1 MKRLFLALAFS
12 VFAGAVF
19 AQSDDSV
26 VIAEDVELD
35 IPVSDFSALND
46 TVYTAEEIA
55 KSEPLNLTDVFSS
68 NGFFTRDYGS
78 YGLESKPAIRGFT
91 NGTVRVMLNGVCM
104 NSPQGGTFDFTTISP
119 FSFSTVSLVKGG
131 FSESTRDIDAVGGTI
146 YLSTAAP
153 IDDERQIVFDTFALT
168 YFNKNHVVDTFGTS
182 ALLSLPLPY
191 SKLTFASKFTQAE
204 NAHWYKYEGE
214 WHERVG
220 SEVQDESFSLDWHF
234 RKGSFDSDSFV
245 QFYYG
250 DKSTPGTSSWPESGK
265 QIDLNLRAIEDFSWE
280 IGSFLVLGNTSY
292 LLERRSY
299 KDSYSDS
306 LHWRNV
312 FSQYLAG
319 KWSSENLSEELGLT
333 FKFSRVDSTDDGS
346 HIQLPISV
354 SSLTKWMFTSRQGL
368 SLNLG
373 FKYCHPNFAFL
384 PKLGYELT
392 FKDEGSFYANI
403 YAMSRFPTIDELYW
417 TYTDYSDEYFHYTY
431 TGNPDLKPEHGFG
444 VELGYKA
451 SDTFFVPFSVSIY
464 SNYYKD
470 KIRDETNSLGDASP
484 QNIDAAIYLGGELSV
499 SKALFN
505 DSLLLKG
512 NYSFIWASAIED
524 GKVSKNQLAYT
535 PMHSGSVSVAYTT
548 DLLDTSLS
556 LSCVGK
562 RPVSPDEF
570 LDPYFLLDFSLSYTG
585 FEMVTPYLIAKNLL
599 NATYETTK
607 DYPCASPSLRLGVRV
622 DLK

>member
-26 VIAEDVELD
+26 VRAEDVELD

-78 YGLESKPAIRGFT
+78 YGLEGKPVIRGFS
-91 NGTVRVMLNGVCM
+91 NATVRVMLNGVCT
-104 NSPQGGTFDFTTISP
+104 NSPQLGTFDFTSISP

-131 FSESTRDIDAVGGTI
+131 FSDSTRDIDAVGGTI

-153 IDDERQIVFDTFALT
+153 IDDEKSLVFDTFALT

-250 DKSTPGTSSWPESGK
+250 DKSTPGSVSWPGSGK
-265 QIDLNLRAIEDFSWE
+265 QIDLDFRAIEDFSWE
-280 IGSFLVLGNTSY
+280 IGSFLISGTTSY
-292 LLERRSY
+292 LLMRQSY
-299 KDSYSDS
+299 ESSSESS
-306 LHWRNV
+306 LHWNHE
-312 FSQYLAG
+312 FSQYLSG
-319 KWSSENLSEELGLT
+319 KWSSEKLSEELGLT
-333 FKFSRVDSTDDGS
+333 FKFSSVDSTNSGI
-346 HIQLPISV
+346 HIQLPLSV

-373 FKYCHPNFAFL
+373 FKYCHPNYSFL

-403 YAMSRFPTIDELYW
+403 YTMSLFPTVNDLYW
-417 TYTDYSDEYFHYTY
+417 EGS
-431 TGNPDLKPEHGFG
+431 GNPDLIPEHGYG
-444 VELGYKA
+444 AEIGYKSSEA
-451 SDTFFVPFSVSIY
+451 FIIPFKASIY

-470 KIRDETNSLGDASP
+470 KIEWSP
-484 QNIDAAIYLGGELSV
+484 IYPGSYVWIPMNVSAAVYFGGELSV

>member
-1 MKRLFLALAFS
+1 MKRLFPAF
-12 VFAGAVF
+12 VFCFFSAAVF

-26 VIAEDVELD
+26 VRAEDVELD

-91 NGTVRVMLNGVCM
+91 DGTVRVMLNGVCM
-104 NSPQGGTFDFTTISP
+104 NSPQGGTFDFTSISP

-131 FSESTRDIDAVGGTI
+131 FSDSTRDIDAVGGTI

-153 IDDERQIVFDTFALT
+153 IDDEKKLVFDTFVLT

-204 NAHWYKYEGE
+204 NAHWYKHEGE
-214 WHERVG
+214 WLERVG

-250 DKSTPGTSSWPESGK
+250 DKSIPGSVSWPESGK
-265 QIDLNLRAIEDFSWE
+265 QIDLDLRAIEDFSWE
-280 IGSFLVLGNTSY
+280 IGSFLVSGNTSY

-312 FSQYLAG
+312 FSQYLSG
-319 KWSSENLSEELGLT
+319 KWSSEKLSEEVGLT
-333 FKFSRVDSTDDGS
+333 FKVSSVDSTDDGF
-346 HIQLPISV
+346 HVQLPVSA

-392 FKDEGSFYANI
+392 FKDEGSFYANL
-403 YAMSRFPTIDELYW
+403 YAMSRFPSVDELYW
-417 TYTDYSDEYFHYTY
+417 IDNAGWFYE
-431 TGNPDLKPEHGFG
+431 GNPDLKPEHGYG
-444 VELGYKA
+444 VELGYRA
-451 SDTFFVPFSVSIY
+451 SDAFVVPFTVAIY

-470 KIRDETNSLGDASP
+470 KIGNGVNSSGYTTPTNIGT
-484 QNIDAAIYLGGELSV
+484 AIYFGGELSV

-505 DSLLLKG
+505 DSLLFKG
-512 NYSFIWASAIED
+512 NYSFTWASAIED
-524 GKVSKNQLAYT
+524 GKISKNQLAYI
-535 PMHSGSVSVAYTT
+535 PMHSGSVSATYTT
-548 DLLDTSLS
+548 DLLDASLS

-607 DYPCASPSLRLGVRV
+607 DYPCASPSLRLGVRI